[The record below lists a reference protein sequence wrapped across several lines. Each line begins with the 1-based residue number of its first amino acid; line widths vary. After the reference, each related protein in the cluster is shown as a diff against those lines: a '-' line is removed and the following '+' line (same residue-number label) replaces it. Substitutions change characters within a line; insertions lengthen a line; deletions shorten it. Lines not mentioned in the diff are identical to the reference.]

1 MVQFGHD
8 FKEKYYSLLDKDV
21 TLVNHGSYGTTST
34 MVMEELKKVCELEEN
49 YPDAFYLIKAKER
62 YVAQIKALSDYIGL
76 DSKNLALVPNAT
88 MGINTVLRSV
98 PWDFEKDSVLVHTT
112 SYGACSN
119 TVKFLH
125 DYYGLKFDTTN
136 NVYPMEDDDV
146 LKNFEEKLATGKHK
160 LCMFDMISSM
170 PGVMLPYEKLITLC
184 KKYNVLSLI
193 DGAHAIGMVDLKFI
207 DELQPD
213 FLTTNLHK
221 WMSVPK
227 SCAMLY
233 VNPKHHSTIQTNPI
247 SWSYIP
253 NDIKEG
259 SDEVADT
266 VMIDKFWYLGTV
278 SYAPMLC
285 VEEAIKFRKE
295 ICGGEKVIRNYQVQL
310 RKEAIK
316 LVIEQFGPGA
326 ELLENTRGTLNVPG
340 MFNISFP
347 VEEKYVPVV
356 KYLID
361 NFHEWRKF
369 KADCEG
375 IMVAKDKSFAP
386 FLVHN
391 NKIYVRFSVFIINE
405 ASDYTKSAKSIKVR
419 LEEALEEKY
428 QTLYGVGGKLQN
440 LNID

>member
-8 FKEKYYSLLDKDV
+8 FKDKYYTLLDKDV

-34 MVMEELKKVCELEEN
+34 MVMDKLRKVCEDEEL
-49 YPDAFYLIKAKER
+49 YPDEFYLVKSKEQ
-62 YVAQIKALSDYIGL
+62 YVAQIHALAKYIGL
-76 DSKNLALVPNAT
+76 DHKNLALVPNAT
-88 MGINTVLRSV
+88 MGINTILRSI

-125 DYYGLKFDTTN
+125 DYYGLKFDTTSN
-136 NVYPMEDDDV
+136 IYPMEDEEV
-146 LKNFEEKLATGKHK
+146 LANFEKELATGKHK
-160 LCMFDMISSM
+160 VCMFDMISSM
-170 PGVMLPYEKLITLC
+170 PGVMLPYKELIKLC

-207 DELQPD
+207 DELEPD

-233 VNPKHHSTIQTNPI
+233 INPKHHDVIQTNPI
-247 SWSYIP
+247 SWSYVSE
-253 NDIKEG
+253 DRREG
-259 SDEVADT
+259 APRNPET

-285 VEEAIKFRKE
+285 VEEAIKFRTE
-295 ICGGEKVIRNYQVQL
+295 VCGGEQAIRNYQLKL
-310 RKEAIK
+310 REEAVR
-316 LVIEQFGPGA
+316 LVIDQLGPGA
-326 ELLENTRGTLNVPG
+326 ELLENSKGTLNVPG

-347 VEEKYVPVV
+347 VDSKYDPVV
-356 KYLID
+356 KYLIE

-369 KADCEG
+369 KAECEV
-375 IMVAKDKSFAP
+375 IMVTKDKAFAP

-391 NKIYVRFSVFIINE
+391 DKIYVRFSVFIINE
-405 ASDYTKSAKSIKVR
+405 PSDYTKSAKMVKNR
-419 LEEALEEKY
+419 LNEALEKQY
-428 QTLYGVGGKLQN
+428 QELFELNSKTSKLE
-440 LNID
+440 IK